1 MVSMKVPDRL
11 SIITYISQYYN
22 YFTSKSHVAAPSMK
36 RPSGTAHSEPALKK
50 PVAAG
55 DEKVVEPKAAQP
67 GADDQSKRS
76 TMSSTCAA
84 CQKHVHLVQRY
95 LADGRLY
102 HRNCFRCRQCS
113 STLLPGS
120 YRAGSEEGSL
130 VCSHHFGKPPAN
142 QNGRPD
148 LSKGGRGGGTMTA
161 TPRGGARPETPP
173 SGRGQAQTLPVGGL
187 PERAPALDTRKSSAS
202 QDKEKG
208 GEVEGK
214 EKDKEAESKPQPA
227 VPPNPFEE
235 SEDEGEQTEKGP
247 EGTANGS
254 PAPAPSHGAGQSE
267 EERAGPSRPV
277 PAPRR
282 QVDSSP
288 APAPR
293 PVPRARTPR
302 GTDSPQV
309 NGAPADP
316 GSAAPKPRERSQ
328 SPGSTS
334 LPSEARPKDP
344 PWMALVQS
352 EPRKRAPPPPP
363 PGAATPPRSGSTPAL
378 KEEEGPRPATPPQ
391 PANPFEEEEGEGAE
405 PQEAGA
411 GPPPAVPNHPWYS
424 ITVAASSPSPEG
436 AGSPRRSKRPAPPTP
451 HPSPSAH
458 SHSEPCS
465 AAPSPALSV
474 ESVCSDTSSKTPP
487 GGAANPPSSPVTKSV
502 SEPSIS
508 GPGAGAAAAANPRSE
523 GGPSPPAPSSG
534 PPGPPTNTSSA
545 PATPQTNRSAAG
557 IRAARPPPP
566 RPPSTP
572 SPLAKGGAPSPQLP
586 PAQGKRTCKENP
598 FNRKSSPS
606 PSTPVTRTPKGP
618 RPARPPAPGHGF
630 PLIKRKV
637 QSDEYIPVEDIH
649 GEMNQIDRQL
659 DELELRGVELE
670 QKLRN
675 SPNDEEEERML
686 VDWFKLIH
694 EKHQLVRREAELVYT
709 AKQQALEERQADVEY
724 ELRCLLNK
732 PEKDWTEDD
741 RAREQELMQDL
752 VTIIEQR
759 NHIVNSLDEDRQREE
774 EEDKLLEAMIQRK
787 EFQKEGDSE
796 PRKKHKFKPGKVLK
810 ILGGKAEGKK
820 GSPRGKEKSPKSP
833 PAL

>member
-1 MVSMKVPDRL
+1 NMGSLKALQEWCRIQCEGYPGVEVRNMTSSFRDGMAFCAIIHKHRPDLIAHLVSAVFPVCKLLIWPLCTAFEVAESELGIPALLDPEDMVSMKVPDRL

-22 YFTSKSHVAAPSMK
+22 YFTSKSHGTVQCHSVSDPLAETVWSH
-36 RPSGTAHSEPALKK
+36 SGTVADPLAETVRSHSGTI
-50 PVAAG
+50 G
-55 DEKVVEPKAAQP
+55 DPRAQTVQSDSSTVGDPYTPAAQP

-187 PERAPALDTRKSSAS
+187 PERVPVLDTRESSGS

-235 SEDEGEQTEKGP
+235 SEDEGEQTEKG
-247 EGTANGS
+247 
-254 PAPAPSHGAGQSE
+254 
-267 EERAGPSRPV
+267 
-277 PAPRR
+277 
-282 QVDSSP
+282 
-288 APAPR
+288 
-293 PVPRARTPR
+293 
-302 GTDSPQV
+302 
-309 NGAPADP
+309 
-316 GSAAPKPRERSQ
+316 
-328 SPGSTS
+328 
-334 LPSEARPKDP
+334 
-344 PWMALVQS
+344 
-352 EPRKRAPPPPP
+352 
-363 PGAATPPRSGSTPAL
+363 
-378 KEEEGPRPATPPQ
+378 
-391 PANPFEEEEGEGAE
+391 
-405 PQEAGA
+405 
-411 GPPPAVPNHPWYS
+411 
-424 ITVAASSPSPEG
+424 
-436 AGSPRRSKRPAPPTP
+436 
-451 HPSPSAH
+451 
-458 SHSEPCS
+458 
-465 AAPSPALSV
+465 
-474 ESVCSDTSSKTPP
+474 
-487 GGAANPPSSPVTKSV
+487 
-502 SEPSIS
+502 
-508 GPGAGAAAAANPRSE
+508 
-523 GGPSPPAPSSG
+523 
-534 PPGPPTNTSSA
+534 
-545 PATPQTNRSAAG
+545 
-557 IRAARPPPP
+557 
-566 RPPSTP
+566 
-572 SPLAKGGAPSPQLP
+572 
-586 PAQGKRTCKENP
+586 
-598 FNRKSSPS
+598 
-606 PSTPVTRTPKGP
+606 
-618 RPARPPAPGHGF
+618 
-630 PLIKRKV
+630 
-637 QSDEYIPVEDIH
+637 VEDIH

-732 PEKDWTEDD
+732 P
-741 RAREQELMQDL
+741 
-752 VTIIEQR
+752 
-759 NHIVNSLDEDRQREE
+759 
-774 EEDKLLEAMIQRK
+774 
-787 EFQKEGDSE
+787 
-796 PRKKHKFKPGKVLK
+796 
-810 ILGGKAEGKK
+810 
-820 GSPRGKEKSPKSP
+820 
-833 PAL
+833 